1 MLDIDITKFNF
12 TFEKVDFAA
21 FINQKLPANGRLYAY
36 KISVSYD
43 ISTESAVKVW
53 IATPDNFTNFL
64 KEILNEKELLLLN
77 HDYINE
83 QSLYNSFIEFK
94 ESIEE
99 RYFLNISK
107 CNFENPNEISFFS
120 IKEKAIDNHKSDE
133 FLN

>member
-1 MLDIDITKFNF
+1 MDIDITKFNF

-94 ESIEE
+94 PVVH
-99 RYFLNISK
+99 FK
-107 CNFENPNEISFFS
+107 
-120 IKEKAIDNHKSDE
+120 
-133 FLN
+133 